1 MILTNV
7 VNFWSVFFLFSVN
20 TKITRDWNLSLSN
33 VVTFLYVVT
42 CLCFYHIHNRLKSL
56 KKCIIG
62 KANFC
67 LHQRLIVSTFFEIS
81 SNGVVFKPRMFE
93 KHFKKN
99 VVPTGIQAC
108 LWVDDVLK
116 KVFNLYI
123 SMTQF
128 DFLTEIF

>member
-1 MILTNV
+1 MHIYR
-7 VNFWSVFFLFSVN
+7 FWSHFLSVDVGECHEFLKCIFLFSVN

-93 KHFKKN
+93 NHFKKN

-108 LWVDDVLK
+108 LSVDDVSNKSL
-116 KVFNLYI
+116 
-123 SMTQF
+123 
-128 DFLTEIF
+128 IFI